1 MFKHNKRFFIKI
13 ETCLTVEKQINLNV
27 KKTKSVLGLV
37 PLLVKRANPYDLR
50 RQGSGLE
57 INYIFYLD
65 KQVSTKPA
73 DSEMKV
79 TVT

>member
-1 MFKHNKRFFIKI
+1 M
-13 ETCLTVEKQINLNV
+13 
-27 KKTKSVLGLV
+27 